1 MGCSLRVAASI
12 WAGLF
17 LLAITASA
25 QLQLGDFSNRLSGTI
40 TSGYSADWGNQTN
53 SDHGWTVG
61 GEADLSGAFHSSN
74 FLSYSATAYL
84 NQSRANSD
92 FQSISNASGVN
103 ISTTFMAGTHFPLSI
118 NYSLAYNSDG
128 NYAVPGVANY
138 VTHGTSDTFGISWS
152 ENIPDAPSFSASY
165 QRGNSQYNV
174 YGSNDNG
181 SNTFQSLNFHSGYTW
196 KGLNMGTYYLL
207 GDGSSLIP
215 QVISGT
221 GPAETHSNNSAM
233 GFNVSHR
240 IPLNGNVGAA
250 WSRSTWDSSYL
261 DTSSNGIVNIFDLSL
276 AIRPVSKIALSATLN
291 YSDNLS
297 GQLYQSIVNSGGAL
311 PGPSLN
317 QSSSALDIMGI
328 LDYSPLQNLQTEVYV
343 ERRTQSYLGD
353 NYGVTS
359 YGSGITYSRKILN
372 GIFNSSVTVTANTSD
387 QDSTTTM
394 GFTSNDTYAT
404 EFHNWQVNGS
414 FSYAQNVQ
422 TLLVT
427 YMNSFYNYSGTVRRR
442 WGRFHLGA
450 GASAGRTG
458 LTQQPGTANSSE
470 SYNLNAGYGSI
481 FTGSG
486 SYSHSSGQALVTG
499 AGLVPIPIPP
509 IVPSSLISIY
519 GGDSYA
525 VSLASSPL
533 KHFTISA
540 AYSKSLSNTNSSS
553 IVSDNS
559 SNQIN
564 ALLQYQFRKMNFTS
578 GYARLEQGFSIIGTQ
593 PQVISSFYAGVSRW
607 FKFF

>member
-1 MGCSLRVAASI
+1 MGCSLRVATFI

-17 LLAITASA
+17 LFAIHGSA

-40 TSGYSADWGNQTN
+40 ASGYSADWGNQTN

-61 GEADLSGAFHSSN
+61 GEADLSGAFHSAN
-74 FLSYSATAYL
+74 FLSYSASAYL

-103 ISTTFMAGTHFPLSI
+103 ITTTFMAGTHFPLSI

-128 NYAVPGVANY
+128 NYDVPGVANY

-152 ENIPDAPSFSASY
+152 ENIPDAPSFSANY
-165 QRGNSQYNV
+165 QRGTSQYNV

-181 SNTFQSLNFHSGYTW
+181 NNTFQSLNLHSGYKW
-196 KGLNMGTYYLL
+196 KGINMGTYYLL
-207 GDGSSLIP
+207 GNGSSLIP

-221 GPAETHSNNSAM
+221 GSTETHSNNSAM
-233 GFNVSHR
+233 GFNVSHQ
-240 IPLNGNVGAA
+240 IPLNGNVGAT

-261 DTSSNGIVNIFDLSL
+261 GTSSSGTVDIYDLSL
-276 AIRPVSKIALSATLN
+276 SMHPVSKIALSATLN

-297 GQLYQSIVNSGGAL
+297 GQLYQSIVSTGGAL
-311 PGPSLN
+311 PGPSQN
-317 QSSSALDIMGI
+317 QSSNSLDLMGI
-328 LDYSPLQNLQTEVYV
+328 LNYSPLQSLQTEVYV
-343 ERRTQSYLGD
+343 ERLTQSYLGD
-353 NYGVTS
+353 TYGVTS
-359 YGSGITYSRKILN
+359 YGSGISFSHKILN
-372 GIFNSSVTVTANTSD
+372 GIFNSSFTVTANISD
-387 QDSTTTM
+387 QNSANTM
-394 GFTSNDTYAT
+394 GLTTSETYAT
-404 EFHNWQVNGS
+404 EFRNWQVNGS

-458 LTQQPGTANSSE
+458 LTEQPGTANSSE

-481 FTGSG
+481 FTASG
-486 SYSHSSGQALVTG
+486 SYSRSSGQALITG
-499 AGLVPIPIPP
+499 AGLVPIPLPP
-509 IVPSSLISIY
+509 IVPSSEISIY

-525 VSLASSPL
+525 FSLASSPL
-533 KHFTISA
+533 KRFTVSA
-540 AYSKSLSNTNSSS
+540 AYSKSISNTNSSS
-553 IVSDNS
+553 IISDNS
-559 SNQIN
+559 SNQFN
-564 ALLQYQFRKMNFTS
+564 ALLQYQVRKLNFTS